1 MRYSTCLAA
10 AVVLSLCAAGAAA
23 DKADQKTLEK
33 ALAKKLTGA
42 TMVGQFSIDGR
53 ENAKQPHTDRY
64 EIESAEKIAGN
75 RWVITA
81 RIKYGKHD
89 VKVPVTLEIL
99 WAGDTPVITLTN
111 AVVPGMGTFTSRV
124 MIYGDRYAGTW
135 QHDKVGGM
143 MWGHIEHQK

>member
-10 AVVLSLCAAGAAA
+10 AVVLTWCAAGVAA
-23 DKADQKTLEK
+23 DKSEQKTLEK
-33 ALAKKLTGA
+33 ELAKKLTGA
-42 TMVGQFSIDGR
+42 TMAGQFSIEGHED
-53 ENAKQPHTDRY
+53 AKKPHTDRY
-64 EIESAEKIAGN
+64 EIESAEKVAGN

-81 RIKYGKHD
+81 RIKYGQHD
-89 VKVPVTLEIL
+89 VKLPVTIEIL

-135 QHDKVGGM
+135 QHDKVGGH
-143 MWGHIEHQK
+143 MWGKIEHK